1 MIKIPDNTKSLLDAQ
16 HVSVVSS
23 INAGGT
29 IHTSAKGIMETHSKG
44 KILLLDLYKG
54 VTYKNIKRHPHVT
67 LTVIDEKRFKGYS
80 IRGKAKIIKEN
91 ALPKS
96 KVTMWQEKLAK
107 RIARRV
113 ISHVKEE
120 IPGNEGIPEARFP
133 FPKYIIEISVERI
146 IDLTPHK
153 LKQGKRR

>member
-1 MIKIPDNTKSLLDAQ
+1 MIKIPDNAKSLLDAQ
-16 HVSVVSS
+16 HIAVVSS

-29 IHTSAKGIMETHSKG
+29 IHTSAKGIMEAHPKG

-54 VTYKNIKRHPHVT
+54 TTCKNIKRHSHVT

-80 IRGKAKIIKEN
+80 IRGKARIIKEN
-91 ALPKS
+91 AIPKS
-96 KVTMWQEKLAK
+96 KITAWQEKLAR

-120 IPGNEGIPEARFP
+120 IPGSEGIPEARFP
-133 FPKYIIEISVERI
+133 FPKYMIEVSVDAI
-146 IDLTPHK
+146 VDLTPRK
-153 LKQGKRR
+153 LWVSCR